1 MRNPETVLNNL
12 VQSTIKRDYKFER
25 LYRNLFNKEFYIL
38 AYARLAPKV
47 GNMTKGTSE
56 ITIDGFSMK
65 RIENLISQMRNE
77 KYQPNP
83 VRRVYIPKSNGKQRP
98 LGIPTF
104 EDKLVQEVIRM
115 ILEAI
120 YDKTF
125 SKSSHGFRPNKSC
138 HTALAEIQVKFT
150 GAKWF
155 VEGDIA
161 SFFDNINHHILIKL
175 LCKKIKDERFIRL
188 IWKFLRAGYLEE
200 WKYHKT
206 FSGSP
211 QGGIISPIL
220 SNIYLNEL
228 DKYMKEYKQKFDKGT
243 ARKKNPKYKQIDN
256 KIQRLKKKLQTID
269 KHSETRNEILSNIK
283 RLKEEVISI
292 PYSLPIDENYRR
304 IFYTRYADDF
314 IIGVIG
320 SKQDAVNIKQDI
332 SNFLC
337 ERLDIKLSDEKTLI
351 THSSKFAR
359 FLGYDIAIS
368 RNKSTKKY
376 ANGQKKRAHSY
387 RCNLYLPKD
396 IWIKKIKELGV
407 LLVKKDG
414 TWRPTHRPYLLHL
427 SDIEILNI
435 YNAEIRGLYNYYKLA
450 KNVSVLNKFMYFMKY
465 SLYMTFAAKYNSSVP
480 KVLKKYQHK
489 GKFTVAYQTN
499 KGQKTLHLYDEG
511 FKMDRTVFKSKAVDE
526 IPNTYVYSAPTELTQ
541 RLLANECE
549 WCGETKKPVEVHHI
563 KKLKDLE
570 GKARWEKVMI
580 ARRRKTMVLCVPC
593 HHKLHAGKLD

>member
-12 VQSTIKRDYKFER
+12 VKSTIKRDYKFER

-56 ITIDGFSMK
+56 VTIDGFSMK

-83 VRRVYIPKSNGKQRP
+83 VRRVYIPKSNGKKRP

-155 VEGDIA
+155 VEGDIS

-175 LCKKIKDERFIRL
+175 LYKKIKDERFIRL

-211 QGGIISPIL
+211 QGGIISPLL
-220 SNIYLNEL
+220 SNIYLNQL

-243 ARKKNPKYKQIDN
+243 ARKKNPKY
-256 KIQRLKKKLQTID
+256 
-269 KHSETRNEILSNIK
+269 
-283 RLKEEVISI
+283 
-292 PYSLPIDENYRR
+292 
-304 IFYTRYADDF
+304 
-314 IIGVIG
+314 
-320 SKQDAVNIKQDI
+320 
-332 SNFLC
+332 
-337 ERLDIKLSDEKTLI
+337 
-351 THSSKFAR
+351 
-359 FLGYDIAIS
+359 
-368 RNKSTKKY
+368 
-376 ANGQKKRAHSY
+376 
-387 RCNLYLPKD
+387 
-396 IWIKKIKELGV
+396 
-407 LLVKKDG
+407 
-414 TWRPTHRPYLLHL
+414 
-427 SDIEILNI
+427 
-435 YNAEIRGLYNYYKLA
+435 
-450 KNVSVLNKFMYFMKY
+450 
-465 SLYMTFAAKYNSSVP
+465 
-480 KVLKKYQHK
+480 
-489 GKFTVAYQTN
+489 
-499 KGQKTLHLYDEG
+499 
-511 FKMDRTVFKSKAVDE
+511 
-526 IPNTYVYSAPTELTQ
+526 
-541 RLLANECE
+541 
-549 WCGETKKPVEVHHI
+549 
-563 KKLKDLE
+563 
-570 GKARWEKVMI
+570 
-580 ARRRKTMVLCVPC
+580 
-593 HHKLHAGKLD
+593 